1 MNFRQL
7 LVAAAGV
14 TVTQSEKPPRMKTQ
28 VYAILGVGERELGA
42 KVRNISEVP
51 KEEILAA
58 KKKEINRLF
67 SKKVFSIVHK
77 KDVEQDAQ
85 IMSYVWALKVL

>member
-1 MNFRQL
+1 M
-7 LVAAAGV
+7 
-14 TVTQSEKPPRMKTQ
+14 
-28 VYAILGVGERELGA
+28 
-42 KVRNISEVP
+42 P

-58 KKKEINRLF
+58 KKKEINGLF

-85 IMSYVWALKVL
+85 IMSYVWALKVRDDDVVKARLCVGGLNWVSKFEFCSPVTRPEISNVSPK